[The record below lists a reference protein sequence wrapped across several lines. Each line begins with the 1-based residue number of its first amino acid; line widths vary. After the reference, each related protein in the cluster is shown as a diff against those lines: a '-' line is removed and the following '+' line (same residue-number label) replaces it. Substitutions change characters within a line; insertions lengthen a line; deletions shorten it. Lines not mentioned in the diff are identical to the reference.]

1 MPSKPLSGAPVVVG
15 TSEAVIA
22 IRSVPPAC
30 AVVMRESSAA
40 AVAPRNQSPAS
51 FRCDMIGLP
60 ACATSLTPYFSE
72 SVANDGPTGKLT
84 PEGRLLLGCRGN
96 FPDSASWGSGARYP
110 Y

>member
-22 IRSVPPAC
+22 TRSVPPAC
-30 AVVMRESSAA
+30 AAVARESAA
-40 AVAPRNQSPAS
+40 TVAPRNQSPAS

-60 ACATSLTPYFSE
+60 ACATSLTPYFLNPQRM
-72 SVANDGPTGKLT
+72 ADQTGKLT

-96 FPDSASWGSGARYP
+96 FPGS
-110 Y
+110 